1 MESTSMAISDRFTM
15 KALAAGVAL
24 GGIAVASS
32 SIAAAV
38 PLTTEYE
45 CAPGA
50 PAGKECVA
58 PAAAFAPM
66 AGVPMA
72 LPGPV
77 PAPAAPVVP
86 VIPAA
91 PVPVIPAAPV
101 PVVPAAAP
109 VAPMAGGA
117 PVNMAGGLAGKGDP
131 IVAAVPGAPVPG
143 QPLPAGPAGA
153 G

>member
-1 MESTSMAISDRFTM
+1 MAIFDRFTM
-15 KALAAGVAL
+15 KTFAAGVASC
-24 GGIAVASS
+24 GIAVALSS
-32 SIAAAV
+32 HAAAV
-38 PLTTEYE
+38 PMMTEFE

-50 PAGKECVA
+50 PAAKECVA
-58 PAAAFAPM
+58 GAAALAPL

-77 PAPAAPVVP
+77 PVPAAPVVP

-109 VAPMAGGA
+109 AAPVPAGAPIGLAGGA
-117 PVNMAGGLAGKGDP
+117 FGGKGDP
-131 IVAAVPGAPVPG
+131 TVPAPPGAPVPG
-143 QPLPAGPAGA
+143 QPLPAGPAAA

>member
-1 MESTSMAISDRFTM
+1 MAIFDRFTM

-24 GGIAVASS
+24 GGIAVALS

-109 VAPMAGGA
+109 AAPVPAGA
-117 PVNMAGGLAGKGDP
+117 PIGMAGGLAGGYGGKGDP
-131 IVAAVPGAPVPG
+131 IVPPPAGAPMPG
-143 QPLPAGPAGA
+143 QPLPAGPAAA

>member
-1 MESTSMAISDRFTM
+1 MAFFDRFSIT
-15 KALAAGVAL
+15 ALAAAAGLCVTAIAL
-24 GGIAVASS
+24 SSHAV
-32 SIAAAV
+32 AV
-38 PLTTEYE
+38 PLITEFE
-45 CAPGA
+45 CAPGV

-58 PAAAFAPM
+58 GAAAFAPM

-77 PAPAAPVVP
+77 PVPAAPVVP
-86 VIPAA
+86 AIPAA

-109 VAPMAGGA
+109 AAPVPAGAPIGLAGG
-117 PVNMAGGLAGKGDP
+117 VGGKGDP
-131 IVAAVPGAPVPG
+131 IVPAPPGAPVPG
-143 QPLPAGPAGA
+143 QPLPAGPAAA